1 MKRAHPAQLRGA
13 GEVAQAF
20 IKAGILF
27 VCMPVIDDQD
37 HIDLTWQSE
46 DRLER
51 LAQIAEAEERAG
63 QPAGEG
69 L

>member
-13 GEVAQAF
+13 GEVAQTF
-20 IKAGILF
+20 IRHGILF
-27 VCMPVIDDQD
+27 VCMPVLSDEDQ
-37 HIDLTWQSE
+37 IDLVRQSE

-69 L
+69 V